1 MKKLKKKK
9 DKKSKK
15 NKEEKEV
22 KHQMQDSQEKT
33 KVKKVC
39 IDKDLLK
46 PCFNKHFFQEKNQK
60 PEIRKGPMTKEEWE
74 RIEKT
79 RKVKVLPD
87 IDSKRLHYDEN
98 KSKVQDEYS
107 FVLTGSPPPPHV
119 RAAYK
124 SFKKPQGF

>member
-1 MKKLKKKK
+1 
-9 DKKSKK
+9 
-15 NKEEKEV
+15 
-22 KHQMQDSQEKT
+22 MQDGQEKT
-33 KVKKVC
+33 KVKK
-39 IDKDLLK
+39 
-46 PCFNKHFFQEKNQK
+46 EKKQK

-124 SFKKPQGF
+124 SFKKPQGFWKSLYDCVYCILNKIMCSLVHEWTIFLQCLWWSVGG